1 MNNVESMDYT
11 HSHPSTIASLSKYH
25 TPFAGIIHP
34 PYTFLKTATITTY
47 HGISIAILR
56 YIAMQLSTVVGTPIL
71 SHIDPA
77 CNTSYHL
84 AASRTVL
91 PRVPPYLARDRL
103 RLLAHVYDSVASIHM
118 TENPGRHG

>member
-1 MNNVESMDYT
+1 MDIMDILGYHNISYLINASIYLVKGGRLGLMPGVLF
-11 HSHPSTIASLSKYH
+11 HSCHPSFRH
-25 TPFAGIIHP
+25 TGVM
-34 PYTFLKTATITTY
+34 FLD
-47 HGISIAILR
+47 LR
-56 YIAMQLSTVVGTPIL
+56 SVGTPIL

-77 CNTSYHL
+77 CNTSYRF

>member
-1 MNNVESMDYT
+1 MLQIGPQQTS
-11 HSHPSTIASLSKYH
+11 S
-25 TPFAGIIHP
+25 FAW
-34 PYTFLKTATITTY
+34 
-47 HGISIAILR
+47 
-56 YIAMQLSTVVGTPIL
+56 QLSAFWEQGSPDLPACGLRRGLKGAQHGPSSSTQDPRPSRGAKPRVGTPIL

-77 CNTSYHL
+77 CNTSYHF